1 MQNPSISAIFEKG
14 DDGKYTNNALLYQ
27 QILKY
32 PILVGEHSSNS
43 NVNDNRDI
51 QVSFW
56 DIMEWLII
64 TLPEFKLKY
73 SNVNISKVIPRVR
86 RRIKGKLDNLVRLE
100 LWQSEKKKQEK
111 SDGRTD
117 SFRFTLFGQ
126 LIGWIVDS
134 IDFDNNKVN
143 ATIDRRGV
151 INKQI
156 FNILQQI
163 FKTGEYAPTIDIV
176 ASNFIST
183 CMQKE
188 LFGNIVNLL
197 KNALN
202 DEEIQIDTISD
213 LLHNLT
219 TCDFKEQ
226 NSKVIF
232 TKLWDETIKGLEPKV
247 KELVLYNLKLSL
259 ERDIQNYVNAYQ
271 SYEKMWFDNKNDPNV
286 VAVECNCTNTNC
298 EYYTPALVGLMEYK
312 ERKFYSKIDLK
323 NLTPLCL
330 GIYEIRSFAN
340 EKPCELSAKCK
351 ACGKGFLRLFFPD

>member
-1 MQNPSISAIFEKG
+1 VVDKMQNPSISTIFEKEEG
-14 DDGKYTNNALLYQ
+14 GKYSNNALLYQ
-27 QILKY
+27 YILKY
-32 PILVGEHSSNS
+32 PILIREQSTNNNTDSNH
-43 NVNDNRDI
+43 NI
-51 QVSFW
+51 QGSLW
-56 DIMEWLII
+56 NIMGWLKI
-64 TLPEFKLKY
+64 TLPVFKLKY
-73 SNVNISKVIPRVR
+73 ANDNISEFIPKVR
-86 RRIKGKLDNLVRLE
+86 RRIKGKLDDPVNLE
-100 LWQSEKKKQEK
+100 LLQSEKKKQDK
-111 SDGRTD
+111 GDGTTD
-117 SFRFTLFGQ
+117 KYRFTIFGQ
-126 LIGWIVDS
+126 LLGWIICS
-134 IDFDNNKVN
+134 IDFDNSSIN
-143 ATIDRRGV
+143 RREV

-163 FKTGEYAPTIDIV
+163 FKTGEYSPAIDIV

-259 ERDIQNYVNAYQ
+259 ERDIQNHVNAYQ
-271 SYEKMWFDNKNDPNV
+271 LYEKTWFDNKNDPKI
-286 VAVECNCTNTNC
+286 VAVECSCTNTNC
-298 EYYTPALVGLMEYK
+298 EYYTPAVMGLMEYK
-312 ERKFYSKIDLK
+312 ERKFYSRINLE

-330 GIYEIRSFAN
+330 GIYEIRSFTN
-340 EKPCELSAKCK
+340 DNPSELSAICK
-351 ACGKGFLRLFFPD
+351 ACGKGSLRLSFPS

>member
-14 DDGKYTNNALLYQ
+14 EDGKYINNALLYQ

-32 PILVGEHSSNS
+32 PILVGEQSSNS
-43 NVNDNRDI
+43 NVNSNLDI
-51 QVSFW
+51 QVSLW
-56 DIMEWLII
+56 DMIKWLKN
-64 TLPEFKLKY
+64 TLPEFKSKY
-73 SNVNISKVIPRVR
+73 SDDNISNTVSRLR
-86 RRIKGKLDNLVRLE
+86 HRIKGKLDDLVHLE
-100 LWQSEKKKQEK
+100 LLQSEKTKQDK
-111 SDGRTD
+111 GDGTTYKYK
-117 SFRFTLFGQ
+117 FTIFGQ
-126 LIGWIVDS
+126 LLAWIINS
-134 IDFDNNKVN
+134 IDFDNNRVN
-143 ATIDRRGV
+143 AIINRREV

-156 FNILQQI
+156 FNLLQQI
-163 FKTGEYAPTIDIV
+163 FKTGEYSPTIDIV

-259 ERDIQNYVNAYQ
+259 ERDIQNHVNAYQ
-271 SYEKMWFDNKNDPNV
+271 SYEKTWFDNKNDPNV
-286 VAVECNCTNTNC
+286 VAVECSCTNTNC
-298 EYYTPALVGLMEYK
+298 EYYTPAVVGLMEYK
-312 ERKFYSKIDLK
+312 ERKFYSRINLE

-340 EKPCELSAKCK
+340 DKPSELSAICK
-351 ACGKGFLRLFFPD
+351 ACGKGSLRLFFPD